1 MSPEHEYSNEN
12 LHLRI
17 SFLEKAHTE
26 TANDIKQ
33 IKDAI
38 QQLVVNTA
46 KAAASSCP
54 APGLCKV
61 LQSDYG
67 RMEADIDECFQS
79 IRTMQKEFAA
89 LQKWQG
95 TVAGGAA
102 ALWLAWQAVSAFLL
116 R

>member
-1 MSPEHEYSNEN
+1 
-12 LHLRI
+12 
-17 SFLEKAHTE
+17 
-26 TANDIKQ
+26 
-33 IKDAI
+33 
-38 QQLVVNTA
+38 
-46 KAAASSCP
+46 
-54 APGLCKV
+54 
-61 LQSDYG
+61 
-67 RMEADIDECFQS
+67 MEADIDECFQS